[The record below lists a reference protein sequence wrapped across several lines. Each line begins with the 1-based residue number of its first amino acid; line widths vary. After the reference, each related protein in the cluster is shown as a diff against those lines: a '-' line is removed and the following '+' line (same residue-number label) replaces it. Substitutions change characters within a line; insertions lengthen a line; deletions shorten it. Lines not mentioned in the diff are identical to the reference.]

1 VLVNFVKLGSSVDS
15 QDCMSGTS
23 CSTSVSKEHHV
34 NLFKELEEQERK
46 NFASGNKEYAA
57 EKKKEQ
63 DDWESKVGM
72 LIKCEIKKDNHF
84 RDHEAFCRGYKRIF
98 KGQ

>member
-1 VLVNFVKLGSSVDS
+1 MRPIYGDDNPVLRLEPMVWYCAGSRGDS
-15 QDCMSGTS
+15 TDVMGGTS
-23 CSTSVSKEHHV
+23 SSTSASNEHHV

-72 LIKCEIKKDNHF
+72 LKMGN
-84 RDHEAFCRGYKRIF
+84 
-98 KGQ
+98 

>member
-1 VLVNFVKLGSSVDS
+1 MLDWTRNLDKSQMVLVNFVKLGSRADS
-15 QDCMSGTS
+15 KDVMGGTS
-23 CSTSVSKEHHV
+23 SSTSASNEHHV

-72 LIKCEIKKDNHF
+72 LKMGN
-84 RDHEAFCRGYKRIF
+84 
-98 KGQ
+98 